1 MTSEIRAAAGGR
13 VHRRVRP
20 RDKNTDAVDRG
31 RGVVADHRCCLDG
44 RLRTGGGGAAMGRTK
59 SEARRRGRR
68 PTSYASSLN
77 LLGAEALRTTCQ
89 QVRGIPWQAV
99 LAYRAN
105 PGSKREFGGRQASSI
120 RFSIN
125 VVAACGPV
133 RFADA
138 NCRRYVKSQTHLI
151 AILSTTT
158 RPWSR

>member
-1 MTSEIRAAAGGR
+1 MDASARAGAVPLWGER
-13 VHRRVRP
+13 SQK
-20 RDKNTDAVDRG
+20 RDG
-31 RGVVADHRCCLDG
+31 EG
-44 RLRTGGGGAAMGRTK
+44 
-59 SEARRRGRR
+59 R

-77 LLGAEALRTTCQ
+77 LLGAEALRTTRQ

-138 NCRRYVKSQTHLI
+138 NCRRYVKS
-151 AILSTTT
+151 
-158 RPWSR
+158 